1 MAVRGYTFFGDTMI
15 TVYVDVL
22 VGLNWFVNFFLL
34 LGVSKIG
41 KTPLKFWR
49 NLLASF
55 VLAVSSLTIFL
66 PPLSAL
72 WEGVLRI
79 AFAGLGVV
87 IAFGFRSVGVF
98 LKNTGM
104 LFAAAF
110 AYGGIMLGLWYVFH
124 PENLV
129 IHNGVTYFNI
139 SPIAL
144 IVFTLI
150 SYGVLWFLRKNFG
163 KEPTFEP
170 FVTLHIQKENKTV
183 TLQAKVDTGF
193 TLEDI
198 YTNSPLV
205 LFSPKIS
212 QCLGLTSSE
221 AFRLLP
227 YETVNGAG
235 LLPSVTVEGVTACYG
250 KIQVTFPKI
259 CGALGEQD
267 FHSSFDALVGYDF
280 IERMEREYE
289 VSSKTLANATGSVC
303 QKKNRLHQ
311 RFGNLAAAPKTGRG
325 KAVDGTAERGR

>member
-1 MAVRGYTFFGDTMI
+1 MI

-49 NLLASF
+49 NLLSSL

-66 PPLSAL
+66 PPLSAVVESL
-72 WEGVLRI
+72 LRV
-79 AFAGLGVV
+79 AFAALGIL
-87 IAFGFRSVGVF
+87 IAFGFRSIRVF

-104 LFAAAF
+104 LFATAF

-144 IVFTLI
+144 IGFTLV
-150 SYGVLWFLRKNFG
+150 SYGILWLLRKNFA
-163 KEPTFEP
+163 KEPTFNP
-170 FVTLHIQKENKTV
+170 YVTLHIQKENKTV

-198 YTNSPLV
+198 YTNNPLV
-205 LFSPKIS
+205 LFSPNICKMLHLS
-212 QCLGLTSSE
+212 APET
-221 AFRLLP
+221 FRLLP

-235 LLPSVTVEGVTACYG
+235 MLQSVSVEGITACYEG
-250 KIQVTFPKI
+250 MQVSFPKI
-259 CGALGEQD
+259 CGVLGENA

-280 IERMEREYE
+280 IERMRQENE
-289 VSSKTLANATGSVC
+289 VSSNTFADHSGGVFPKT
-303 QKKNRLHQ
+303 NRLYQ
-311 RFGNLAAAPKTGRG
+311 RFGNFTPSLKTGRR
-325 KAVDGTAERGR
+325 KTVNGTAEKRR

>member
-1 MAVRGYTFFGDTMI
+1 MI

-41 KTPLKFWR
+41 KVPLKFWR

-66 PPLSAL
+66 PPLSAF
-72 WEGVLRI
+72 WEGLLRI

-87 IAFGFRSVGVF
+87 IAFGFRSVKVF

-144 IVFTLI
+144 IGFTLL
-150 SYGVLWFLRKNFG
+150 SYGILWLLRKNFG
-163 KEPTFEP
+163 KEPTFTP
-170 FVTLHIQKENKTV
+170 YVTLHIQKENRTV

-198 YTNSPLV
+198 YTNNPLV

-212 QCLGLTSSE
+212 QTLGLATPQN
-221 AFRLLP
+221 FRLLP

-235 LLPSVTVEGVTACYG
+235 MLQSVSVEGVIACYQG
-250 KIQVTFPKI
+250 MQVPFPKV
-259 CGALGEQD
+259 CGVLGEND
-267 FHSSFDALVGYDF
+267 FHGSFDALVGYDF
-280 IERMEREYE
+280 IERMRQEHE
-289 VSSKTLANATGSVC
+289 VSSKSLANHFGGALPKT
-303 QKKNRLHQ
+303 NRLHQ
-311 RFGNLAAAPKTGRG
+311 RFSNLAAPLKTGRR
-325 KAVDGTAERGR
+325 KAVDGTAERRR